1 MVNANNYLLKVDGLR
16 TYFPIKKGLLRRT
29 VGYVK
34 AVDGVSFG
42 IEKGQTLGLVGESG
56 CGKTT
61 VARSIVRLVPAT
73 AGKVLFEQRDILS
86 ADKVE
91 LRRLRSQISLIFQD
105 PYGSLNP
112 RMTIGNIVGE
122 PLKIQRKIA
131 DSDSHPQSESRTSL
145 RVNDMERTAEL
156 LSKVGLSPDY
166 MNRYPHE
173 FSGGQRQRI
182 GIARALAL
190 KPKLVICDEPVSA
203 LDVSIQSQILNL
215 LKDLQEEFGLTL
227 LFIAHDLAVVEF
239 FCDIVAVM
247 YMGRIV
253 ERATAQ
259 ELYRNPLH
267 PYTRALISAIPEV
280 EQSQRGQRTI
290 LGGEVPSALNRFPQG
305 GVPPSGC
312 PYQARCPRRQSDCLE
327 QMPALK
333 RGGNADDGHFVACWK
348 C

>member
-1 MVNANNYLLKVDGLR
+1 MRDTGYTYLLKVENLK
-16 TYFPIKKGLLRRT
+16 TYFPIKKGLLRQT
-29 VGYVK
+29 AGYVK
-34 AVDGVSFG
+34 AVDGVNFG

-122 PLKIQRKIA
+122 PLKVHKGVTG
-131 DSDSHPQSESRTSL
+131 SELTE
-145 RVNDMERTAEL
+145 RVVVL
-156 LSKVGLSPDY
+156 LLKVGLSPDY
-166 MNRYPHE
+166 MNRYAHE

-182 GIARALAL
+182 GIARALTL
-190 KPKLVICDEPVSA
+190 KPKLIICDEPVSA

-215 LKDLQEEFGLTL
+215 LKDLQEEFGLTF

-239 FCDIVAVM
+239 FCNIVAVM

-253 ERATAQ
+253 EQATAQ

-267 PYTRALISAIPEV
+267 PYTRALISAVPEV
-280 EQSQRGQRTI
+280 ERPRQSRRTT

-305 GVPPSGC
+305 GVPPTGC

-333 RGGNADDGHFVACWK
+333 RGGNTYDEHFVACWK

>member
-1 MVNANNYLLKVDGLR
+1 MRDTEYTYLLKVDNLK
-16 TYFPIKKGLLRRT
+16 TYFPIRKGLRRRT
-29 VGYVK
+29 VGYIK
-34 AVDGVSFG
+34 AVDGVSFS
-42 IEKGQTLGLVGESG
+42 IKKGQTLGLVGESG

-73 AGKVLFEQRDILS
+73 AGKVFFEQTDILS

-91 LRRLRSQISLIFQD
+91 LRRLRREIRLIFQD

-112 RMTIGNIVGE
+112 RMTIGNIVSE
-122 PLKIQRKIA
+122 PLKVQRKITNNEPA
-131 DSDSHPQSESRTSL
+131 
-145 RVNDMERTAEL
+145 ERAAEL

-182 GIARALAL
+182 GIARALTL

-215 LKDLQEEFGLTL
+215 LKDLQEEFGLTF

-253 ERATAQ
+253 EQATAQ

-267 PYTRALISAIPEV
+267 PYTRALISAVPAV
-280 EQSQRGQRTI
+280 ERSEHSRRAI
-290 LGGEVPSALNRFPQG
+290 LGGEVPSALN
-305 GVPPSGC
+305 PPSGC
-312 PYQARCPRRQSDCLE
+312 PFHPRCPQRQSDCLE

-333 RGGNADDGHFVACWK
+333 RGKNTDNGHFVACWK